1 MPAVIRAVPDPSLDL
16 AWARVNFVSIISPQ
30 PKRSWQQPLPSRS
43 GARDWRL
50 EVFRFGLLFFASIIA
65 VRLVVLQLFDHDV
78 YAALAEGQHA
88 LFRQLYPERG
98 RILVR
103 DYKDG
108 IVVPLAMN
116 QTLAFVY
123 AEPRLVQDPKAT
135 AETVGKEL
143 GFAEEKITDLRKR
156 LDQPKDPY
164 EPIEHRVSAE
174 IGDRLR
180 ALALPGIRVLDE
192 RARLYPEPSL
202 GGQVLGFLGFSADGT
217 QMGKYGIEGHLDELL
232 AGTTGTLRSEKDIS
246 GRLIAVG
253 DSSVEPALNGA
264 DVLLTIDRAIQYA
277 ACSSLNKAITKHRA
291 DSGSVVILD
300 PDTGA
305 ILAMCGA
312 PDFDPNDYRSVTDV
326 STFNNQAIFA
336 TYEPG
341 SIFKPVTVAAGIDVG
356 AITPNTSFEDKGE
369 VKVDDR
375 TIKNSDPTPRGWQTM
390 TQALD
395 ESLNTGMVFAMRAM
409 GKSTFTEYV
418 KRFGFGEK
426 TGITLDTEQGGDI
439 RPLERKGEIFA
450 ATTSF
455 GQGMTST
462 VLQMAAAFVPIAN
475 GGVLKKPYIV
485 DEIRYADGRVEKT
498 TPTDVR
504 RVIETKTSRL
514 VGAMLVSVVENG
526 HGKQAA
532 VPGYYIAGKTG
543 TAQVPKSTGGY
554 DLTKTIGSFA
564 GFGPAEKPRFV
575 MVVRIDNPK
584 DIQWAESTAAPL
596 FGEIASFL
604 VKYLE
609 IPPTRPL

>member
-1 MPAVIRAVPDPSLDL
+1 MNQVHA
-16 AWARVNFVSIISPQ
+16 Q
-30 PKRSWQQPLPSRS
+30 PRREWQRPLPSRT
-43 GARDWRL
+43 GRDWRL
-50 EVFRFGLLFFASIIA
+50 ETFRLGLLFFASVIA
-65 VRLVVLQLFDHDV
+65 VRLLVLQVFDHDA

-88 LFRQLYPERG
+88 MFRQLYPERG

-108 IVVPLAMN
+108 AVVPLAMN

-123 AEPRLVQDPKAT
+123 AEPRLVKDPKA
-135 AETVGKEL
+135 AAAAVGKEL
-143 GFAEEKITDLRKR
+143 GFDQEKTEELRKK

-164 EPIEHRVSAE
+164 EPIEHRVAAE
-174 IGDRLR
+174 TGDRIR
-180 ALALPGIRVLDE
+180 ALALPGIRVSDE

-202 GGQVLGFLGFSADGT
+202 GGQLIGFLGFASDGS
-217 QMGKYGIEGHLDELL
+217 QKGKYGIEGNLDEVL

-253 DSSVEPALNGA
+253 DRSVEPAVNGA

-277 ACSSLNKAITKHRA
+277 ACTSLQKAVTKHRA
-291 DSGSVVILD
+291 DGGSVVILN

-305 ILAMCGA
+305 VLAMCGT
-312 PDFDPNDYRSVTDV
+312 PDFDPNDYRSVGDV
-326 STFNNQAIFA
+326 STFNNPAIFA

-356 AITPNTSFEDKGE
+356 AIGPNTTFEDKGE

-375 TIKNSDPTPRGWQTM
+375 VIKNSDPTPRGIQTM

-395 ESLNTGMVFAMRAM
+395 ESLNTGMVFAMRTM
-409 GKSTFTEYV
+409 GRSTFVDYV

-462 VLQMAAAFVPIAN
+462 VLQMAAAYLPLAN
-475 GGVLKKPYIV
+475 GGILKKPYIV
-485 DEIRYADGRVEKT
+485 DEIRYPDGRVEKT
-498 TPTDVR
+498 APTDIR

-526 HGKQAA
+526 HGKQAK

-543 TAQVPKSTGGY
+543 TAQVPKPTGGY
-554 DLTKTIGSFA
+554 DADKTIGSFA
-564 GFGPAEKPRFV
+564 GFGPVEKPRFV

-584 DIQWAESTAAPL
+584 DVKWAESTAAPL
-596 FGEIASFL
+596 FGEIAAFL
-604 VKYLE
+604 VKYFE

>member
-1 MPAVIRAVPDPSLDL
+1 MHSFPA
-16 AWARVNFVSIISPQ
+16 Q
-30 PKRSWQQPLPSRS
+30 PKREWQRPLPSRT
-43 GARDWRL
+43 GRDWRL
-50 EVFRFGLLFFASIIA
+50 ETFRLGLLFFASIIA
-65 VRLVVLQLFDHDV
+65 VRLLVLQVFDHDA

-88 LFRQLYPERG
+88 MFRQLYPERG

-108 IVVPLAMN
+108 AIVPLAMN

-123 AEPRLVQDPKAT
+123 AEPRLVKDPRAT
-135 AETVGKEL
+135 AAAVAKEL
-143 GFAEEKITDLRKR
+143 GMDEAKAEDLRKK

-164 EPIEHRVSAE
+164 EPIEHRVAAE
-174 IGDRLR
+174 TGDRIR
-180 ALALPGIRVLDE
+180 ALALPGIRVSDE
-192 RARLYPEPSL
+192 QARLYPEPSL
-202 GGQVLGFLGFSADGT
+202 GGQIVGFLGFASDGT
-217 QMGKYGIEGHLDELL
+217 QMGKYGIEGNLDEVL

-253 DSSVEPALNGA
+253 TRSVDPAVNGA
-264 DVLLTIDRAIQYA
+264 DVLLTIDRAIQYT
-277 ACSSLNKAITKHRA
+277 ACSSLQKAVAKHGA
-291 DSGSVVILD
+291 DGGSVVILN

-305 ILAMCGA
+305 VLAMCGT

-326 STFNNQAIFA
+326 STFNNQSIFA

-356 AITPNTSFEDKGE
+356 AIGPNTSFEDKGE

-375 TIKNSDPTPRGWQTM
+375 VIKNSDLKVRGWQTM

-409 GKSTFTEYV
+409 GKSVFTEYV

-426 TGITLDTEQGGDI
+426 IGITLDTEQGGDI
-439 RPLERKGEIFA
+439 RPLDRKGEIFA

-455 GQGMTST
+455 GQGMTAT
-462 VLQMAAAFVPIAN
+462 VLQMAAAYLPLAN
-475 GGVLKKPYIV
+475 GGILKKPYIV
-485 DEIRYADGRVEKT
+485 EEIRYADGRVDKT
-498 TPTDVR
+498 VPTDVR

-543 TAQVPKSTGGY
+543 TAQVPKPTGGY
-554 DLTKTIGSFA
+554 YADKTIGSFA
-564 GFGPAEKPRFV
+564 GFGPVEKPRFV
-575 MVVRIDNPK
+575 MVVRIDNPR
-584 DIQWAESTAAPL
+584 DVQWAESTAAPL
-596 FGEIASFL
+596 FGEIAAFL
-604 VKYLE
+604 VKYFE